1 MKPWHCKTRLKWL
14 IYVQLLPS
22 YVLLQHCG
30 QIEVEVAQTQWL
42 VKCGIIEAA
51 SDIVFIIFLRVD
63 WPIRE
68 LQNQTWSFLAWN
80 LEDASVGGWKRTS
93 NSGFR

>member
-1 MKPWHCKTRLKWL
+1 MKPWHCKTRLKCL

-42 VKCGIIEAA
+42 VKCGITEAV

-68 LQNQTWSFLAWN
+68 LQNQTWYFLAWN